1 MRAQTLTCGGSLKD
15 GRHDE
20 EGDQWSAES
29 LRVAAVCFLQELTRT
44 SDSRR
49 QLFVKLADMAIKK
62 ANVAIGFM
70 VAGVLAVILGLV
82 LTFVGPIIIDD
93 QVVKVSRL
101 FSMIPPSPPPL
112 LGVVTL
118 PVKFVEVISQTLF
131 NTDVCR

>member
-15 GRHDE
+15 GRHYE

-29 LRVAAVCFLQELTRT
+29 LRVAAVCFLHELTRT

-101 FSMIPPSPPPL
+101 FSMIFFFFPPPIKCCHSA
-112 LGVVTL
+112 G
-118 PVKFVEVISQTLF
+118 EV
-131 NTDVCR
+131 C